1 LSVGEGLALD
11 AAWLLAAFLLILVL
25 AASGIAARRFLLE
38 RGGGTVEC
46 GLRRQN
52 GSWRLGVARY
62 RGEELRWYG
71 IFGLSVR
78 PDEVFPRRDLT
89 VVSRRLPTEA
99 EAASLG
105 PGMIVV
111 ECHLGEDTSQLG
123 SGSGGSGS
131 GGGGPGAGDSQ
142 AAASGPGADSG
153 PEASSDSDAGSSA
166 AAGPAEGPDAPSGA
180 DDAADDGA
188 APPRALVTVEL
199 ALGEAALTGLLS
211 WLEASPPGSHLGVAL

>member
-1 LSVGEGLALD
+1 MGEGLALD
-11 AAWLLAAFLLILVL
+11 AAWLLAAFLVILVL
-25 AASGIAARRFLLE
+25 AAAGIAARRFLLE

-62 RGEELRWYG
+62 RGEELHWYG

-99 EAASLG
+99 EAVSLG

-123 SGSGGSGS
+123 SGSGG
-131 GGGGPGAGDSQ
+131 GGPGAGDRQ

-153 PEASSDSDAGSSA
+153 PEASSDSGAASAEGPEAA
-166 AAGPAEGPDAPSGA
+166 AAGPPEP
-180 DDAADDGA
+180 
-188 APPRALVTVEL
+188 VTVEL

-211 WLEASPPGSHLGVAL
+211 WLEASPPGSHLGIAI

>member
-1 LSVGEGLALD
+1 VGEGLALD
-11 AAWLLAAFLLILVL
+11 AAWLLAAFLVILVL
-25 AASGIAARRFLLE
+25 AAAGIAARRFLLE

-111 ECHLGEDTSQLG
+111 ECRLGEDTSQLG
-123 SGSGGSGS
+123 SGSGG
-131 GGGGPGAGDSQ
+131 GGPGAGDRQ

-153 PEASSDSDAGSSA
+153 PEASSDSGAASAGGAAAEGSGASP
-166 AAGPAEGPDAPSGA
+166 AAGP
-180 DDAADDGA
+180 GA
-188 APPRALVTVEL
+188 ASRHAVTVEL
-199 ALGEAALTGLLS
+199 ALGEAALTGLLA
-211 WLEASPPGSHLGVAL
+211 WLEASPPGSHLGIAI

>member
-1 LSVGEGLALD
+1 VGEGLALD
-11 AAWLLAAFLLILVL
+11 AAWLLAAFLVILVL
-25 AASGIAARRFLLE
+25 AAAGIAARRFLLE

-99 EAASLG
+99 EAVNLG

-111 ECHLGEDTSQLG
+111 ECRLGEDTSQLG
-123 SGSGGSGS
+123 SGSGG
-131 GGGGPGAGDSQ
+131 GGPGAGDRQ

-153 PEASSDSDAGSSA
+153 PEASSDSGAASAEGPEAA
-166 AAGPAEGPDAPSGA
+166 AAGPPEP
-180 DDAADDGA
+180 
-188 APPRALVTVEL
+188 VTVEL

-211 WLEASPPGSHLGVAL
+211 WLEASPPGSHLGIAI

>member
-11 AAWLLAAFLLILVL
+11 AAWLLAAFLVILVL
-25 AASGIAARRFLLE
+25 AAAGIAARRFLLE

-111 ECHLGEDTSQLG
+111 ECRLGEDASQL
-123 SGSGGSGS
+123 GSGS
-131 GGGGPGAGDSQ
+131 GGGGPGAGDRQ

-153 PEASSDSDAGSSA
+153 PEASSDSDAGSAKGPEA
-166 AAGPAEGPDAPSGA
+166 AAAE
-180 DDAADDGA
+180 
-188 APPRALVTVEL
+188 PPEPVTVEL

-211 WLEASPPGSHLGVAL
+211 WLEASPPGSHLGIAI

>member
-1 LSVGEGLALD
+1 VGGALALD
-11 AAWLLAAFLLILVL
+11 AAWLFAVFLVILLLAA
-25 AASGIAARRFLLE
+25 AGIAGRRFLLD

-111 ECHLGEDTSQLG
+111 ECRLGEDTSQLG
-123 SGSGGSGS
+123 AMASGSGS
-131 GGGGPGAGDSQ
+131 GGGGPGSGDGQ

-153 PEASSDSDAGSSA
+153 PEASSDSGAAFSAGSA
-166 AAGPAEGPDAPSGA
+166 PAEGPASA
-180 DDAADDGA
+180 DDAEA
-188 APPRALVTVEL
+188 AATPRNPVIVEL

-211 WLEASPPGSHLGVAL
+211 WLEAAPPGSHLGGAL

>member
-1 LSVGEGLALD
+1 MGEGLALD

-62 RGEELRWYG
+62 RGEELHWYG

-111 ECHLGEDTSQLG
+111 ECRLGEDTSQLG

-131 GGGGPGAGDSQ
+131 GGGGPGAGDRQ

-153 PEASSDSDAGSSA
+153 PEASSDSGAAAAEGPEAG
-166 AAGPAEGPDAPSGA
+166 AAGPPEP
-180 DDAADDGA
+180 
-188 APPRALVTVEL
+188 VTVEL

-211 WLEASPPGSHLGVAL
+211 WLEASPPGSHLGIAI

>member
-1 LSVGEGLALD
+1 VGEGLALD
-11 AAWLLAAFLLILVL
+11 AAWLLAAFLVILLL
-25 AASGIAARRFLLE
+25 AAAGIAARRFLLE

-105 PGMIVV
+105 PDMVVV
-111 ECHLGEDTSQLG
+111 ECRFGEDTSQR
-123 SGSGGSGS
+123 GGAH
-131 GGGGPGAGDSQ
+131 GAGDGQ

-153 PEASSDSDAGSSA
+153 PDASDSGSASEGSGA
-166 AAGPAEGPDAPSGA
+166 ASEAGPDRAPREA
-180 DDAADDGA
+180 
-188 APPRALVTVEL
+188 VTVEL
-199 ALGEAALTGLLS
+199 ALGEAALTGLLA
-211 WLEASPPGSHLGVAL
+211 WLEASPPGSHLGIAI

>member
-1 LSVGEGLALD
+1 MGEGLALD
-11 AAWLLAAFLLILVL
+11 AAWLLAAFLVILVL
-25 AASGIAARRFLLE
+25 VAAGIAARRFLLE

-46 GLRRQN
+46 GLRSPN

-111 ECHLGEDTSQLG
+111 ECRLGE
-123 SGSGGSGS
+123 
-131 GGGGPGAGDSQ
+131 A
-142 AAASGPGADSG
+142 
-153 PEASSDSDAGSSA
+153 EASEA
-166 AAGPAEGPDAPSGA
+166 AAGAETDASAETSTGA
-180 DDAADDGA
+180 ETSASAETGA
-188 APPRALVTVEL
+188 APPPEAATVEL
-199 ALGEAALTGLLS
+199 ALGEAALTGLLA
-211 WLEASPPGSHLGVAL
+211 WLEASPPGSHLGVAR